1 MARTIEA
8 DGDRW
13 VARVGERREAPGTT
27 TVVFFCK
34 TTDQRPYRVA
44 EVPEE
49 RVAGAEDLEAL
60 SERELLELFRG
71 SGSMGTAA
79 ERAVKGTS

>member
-1 MARTIEA
+1 MAREVEA

-13 VARVGERREAPGTT
+13 IVRVGERREAPGVT
-27 TVVFFCK
+27 TVVFFCE

-49 RVAGAEDLEAL
+49 RVAEADDLEAL
-60 SERELLELFRG
+60 SERELVEIFRA
-71 SGSMGTAA
+71 SGSMGSA
-79 ERAVKGTS
+79 EERSVKGTS